1 MFCGSCGKQVP
12 DGSGFCPACGAAAAG
27 GAQPS
32 AAATGASAGPT
43 AAAAQ
48 RAKIEAQFKAG
59 SQDAMAAFMVLLK
72 DPVGGLQ
79 KSFAMFDTARAQ
91 MVGGIFGG
99 VYAIAATIGAVLL
112 FNSIIGMIGAM
123 MGGGM
128 GMGIGGGVPGFGV
141 GVTFGIVIRMFFIY
155 LIQAAAL
162 MVGCL
167 AMRMIFKGEGNLAS
181 DIYIGGACL
190 LPGAAGV
197 LAGALLGYISFY
209 LLILPY
215 IFAGCYTILMLY
227 SGATK
232 INKLPDIKA
241 ALSVPIVLCIAG
253 GVTYIVLRVL
263 FL

>member
-1 MFCGSCGKQVP
+1 MFCGSCGKQIP
-12 DGSGFCPACGAAAAG
+12 DGSSFCHMCGAAAAG
-27 GAQPS
+27 GAQPG
-32 AAATGASAGPT
+32 AAATGASAGPS

-48 RAKIEAQFKAG
+48 RAKIEAQLKAG

-91 MVGGIFGG
+91 MVGGIFGV
-99 VYAIAATIGAVLL
+99 VYAVAATIGAVIL
-112 FNSIIGMIGAM
+112 FNAIAGIFATM

-128 GMGIGGGVPGFGV
+128 GMGAGAPGFGV
-141 GVTFGIVIRMFFIY
+141 GVTFGIVVRMFFIY

-167 AMRMIFKGEGNLAS
+167 ATRMIFKGEGTLAS
-181 DIYIGGACL
+181 DIYVGGACL

-197 LAGALLGYISFY
+197 LSGALLGYISFY
-209 LLILPY
+209 LLVLPY
-215 IFAGCYTILMLY
+215 IFALCYTILMLY

-253 GVTYIVLRVL
+253 GVTYVVLRVL
-263 FL
+263 FI

>member
-1 MFCGSCGKQVP
+1 MFCGSCGKQIP
-12 DGSGFCPACGAAAAG
+12 DGSGFCPMCGAATAG
-27 GAQPS
+27 GAQPG
-32 AAATGASAGPT
+32 AAATGASAGPS

-48 RAKIEAQFKAG
+48 RAKIEAQLKAG
-59 SQDAMAAFMVLLK
+59 SQDAMAAFMVVLK

-79 KSFAMFDTARAQ
+79 QSFAMFDTARAQ
-91 MVGGIFGG
+91 IVGGIFGA
-99 VYAIAATIGAVLL
+99 VYAVAATIGAVLL
-112 FNSIIGMIGAM
+112 FNSIMGMVGMM

-128 GMGIGGGVPGFGV
+128 GMGAGTPGF
-141 GVTFGIVIRMFFIY
+141 GVTFGIIVRMFFIY
-155 LIQAAAL
+155 LVQAAAL

-167 AMRMIFKGEGNLAS
+167 ATRMIFKGEGTLAS

-209 LLILPY
+209 LLLLPY
-215 IFAGCYTILMLY
+215 IFAACYTILMLY

>member
-1 MFCGSCGKQVP
+1 MFCGSCGKQIP
-12 DGSGFCPACGAAAAG
+12 DGSSFCPACGAAAAG
-27 GAQPS
+27 GAQPG
-32 AAATGASAGPT
+32 AAATGASAGPS

-48 RAKIEAQFKAG
+48 RAKIEAQLKAG
-59 SQDAMAAFMVLLK
+59 SQDAMAAFMVVLK

-91 MVGGIFGG
+91 IVGGIFGG
-99 VYAIAATIGAVLL
+99 VYAVAATIGAVLL
-112 FNSIIGMIGAM
+112 FNSIMGMVGAI

-128 GMGIGGGVPGFGV
+128 GFGAGAPGFGA
-141 GVTFGIVIRMFFIY
+141 GVTFGIIIRMFFIY
-155 LIQAAAL
+155 LLQAAAL

-167 AMRMIFKGEGNLAS
+167 ATRMIFKGEGNLAS
-181 DIYIGGACL
+181 DIYVGGACL

-209 LLILPY
+209 LLLLPY